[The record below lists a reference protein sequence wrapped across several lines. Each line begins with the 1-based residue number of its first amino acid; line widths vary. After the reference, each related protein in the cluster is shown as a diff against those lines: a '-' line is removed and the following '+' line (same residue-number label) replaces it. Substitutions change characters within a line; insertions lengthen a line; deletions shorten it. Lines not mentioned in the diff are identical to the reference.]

1 MIAIPTVE
9 LRNGLCVRSSGTND
23 GDGVISVIDGV
34 GVARGWAHAG
44 FHRIHLV
51 DVDAEAGSGFNDSLV
66 DEIIR
71 DGAIEVQTHCAAQ
84 STDDIE
90 RMVAAGA
97 VRVVVGPRALEE
109 PDWLAGAAELYPGL
123 LVVVTD
129 VRERRVVTRGWV
141 RSLPLDIL
149 DVVEELNGFQLGGLL
164 VSAATSDGARSNADL
179 ALLEDVAEACDFAV
193 IAAGGVSTMNHL
205 RALEHRGVSAV
216 LLGEPLC
223 NGQLDPHAVAM
234 QFGE

>member
-1 MIAIPTVE
+1 V
-9 LRNGLCVRSSGTND
+9 RSGVCVRPAGGGESEPGLAV
-23 GDGVISVIDGV
+23 GDGI

-51 DVDAEAGSGFNDSLV
+51 DVDVAAGSGCNDALI

-90 RMVAAGA
+90 RMIAAGA
-97 VRVVVGPRALEE
+97 VRVVVGPRALED

-123 LVVVTD
+123 LVVATD

-141 RSLPLDIL
+141 RTLPLDIL
-149 DVVEELNGFQLGGLL
+149 DVVEDLNGLPLGGLL
-164 VSAATSDGARSNADL
+164 LSAATGDAARTNSDL

-193 IAAGGVSTMNHL
+193 IAAGAVSTMSDL
-205 RALEHRGVSAV
+205 RALEHRGVAAV
-216 LLGEPLC
+216 LLGEALY
-223 NGQLDPHAVAM
+223 NGQLDAHSVAM
-234 QFGE
+234 EFGE